1 MMIARRMT
9 IGSSVDVA
17 AGVISINEEVLEP
30 DLMFRDE
37 MVKNQVKLV
46 IATRDQA
53 VREALIKLGWTPP
66 PGGR

>member
-37 MVKNQVKLV
+37 MVKNHVKLV

-53 VREALIKLGWTPP
+53 VREALIKLGWAPP

>member
-1 MMIARRMT
+1 MIARKVT

-17 AGVISINEEVLEP
+17 AGVISINEEVIEP

-37 MVKNQVKLV
+37 MVKNHVKWV
-46 IATRDQA
+46 IDTRDQA

-66 PGGR
+66 PS